1 MKKTT
6 SVKSKTAKRSLK
18 EPVRETAGLKKF
30 KVTLVV
36 AGDMLDK
43 DTPISAA
50 ALQAFFEMQSA
61 SSKGVQVNFI
71 EATEIVAES
80 PVS

>member
-1 MKKTT
+1 M
-6 SVKSKTAKRSLK
+6 
-18 EPVRETAGLKKF
+18 KKF

-50 ALQAFFEMQSA
+50 ALQAFFEMQYA
-61 SSKGVQVNFI
+61 SSKGIKVNFI
-71 EATEIVAES
+71 EATEVIAEA